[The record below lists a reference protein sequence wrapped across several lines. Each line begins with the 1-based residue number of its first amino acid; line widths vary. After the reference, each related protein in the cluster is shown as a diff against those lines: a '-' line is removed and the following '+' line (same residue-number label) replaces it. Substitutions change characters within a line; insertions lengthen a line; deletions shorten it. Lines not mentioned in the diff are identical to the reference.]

1 MKEGRTLSSKIPSEE
16 DCLQLLHLYHV
27 PQNIIDHSYKVLD
40 VAIKIGEKCNAD
52 MSLVTAGALLHD
64 IGRSK
69 THGLMHASYGADL
82 LRGQGIPD
90 SVVNI
95 VRKHTGAGFTKD
107 EAQEIGLP
115 LADYM
120 PSTLEEKIVCHAD
133 NLVSGTTLV
142 KSKDKIDKEISKGH
156 ESTADRIQTMHNEL
170 SSLCDIDLDLLIDN

>member
-16 DCLQLLHLYHV
+16 DCVQLLHSYHV
-27 PQNIIDHSYKVLD
+27 PQNVIDHSYKVLD
-40 VAIKIGEKCNAD
+40 LAIKIAERCNAD
-52 MSLVTAGALLHD
+52 IPLVTAGALLHD

-120 PSTLEEKIVCHAD
+120 PSTLEEKIICHAD

-142 KSKDKIDKEISKGH
+142 KSKDKMDKEISKGH
-156 ESTADRIQTMHNEL
+156 ESTADRILAMHNEL
-170 SSLCDIDLDLLIDN
+170 SSLCGIDLDLLLEN